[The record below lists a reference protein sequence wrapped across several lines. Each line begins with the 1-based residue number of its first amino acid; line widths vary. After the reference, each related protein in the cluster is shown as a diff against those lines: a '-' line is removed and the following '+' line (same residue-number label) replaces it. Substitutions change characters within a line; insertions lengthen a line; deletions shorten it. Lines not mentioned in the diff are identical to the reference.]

1 MLCGTGLR
9 SETAAVS
16 RHGRPSQWPFLQPQ
30 HGPRLLAYGVQK
42 LKQAAGQGPRGSR
55 RQYTSETSASFAR
68 RTLRPVRRFV
78 ERMVAFLKWLFTS
91 EQLPSSSGGSGDPP
105 RRGCGF
111 EHWLFGKER
120 LAEESFPQT
129 PRIQRR
135 GFLAW
140 VLSPDQLQT
149 VDGRSLQVPEHRQSF
164 WSWLFS
170 GGELPSTN
178 LPENRERPPGGV
190 LRSLLSAETLA
201 RQPQTASAKPRGF
214 VRWLLSRE
222 TL

>member
-1 MLCGTGLR
+1 MLCGKGLC

-16 RHGRPSQWPFLQPQ
+16 RHGRSSQWPFLQPQ

-42 LKQAAGQGPRGSR
+42 LKQAIGKGPRGPR
-55 RQYTSETSASFAR
+55 RRYASETSAIFNR
-68 RTLRPVRRFV
+68 RTLKPVRRIV
-78 ERMVAFLKWLFTS
+78 ERVVAFLKWLVTS
-91 EQLPSSSGGSGDPP
+91 EQLPASSCGSGEPLQ
-105 RRGCGF
+105 RGRGF

-120 LAEESFPQT
+120 LAEGSVPQT

-135 GFLAW
+135 VFLTW
-140 VLSPDQLQT
+140 ILSQDQLQA

-164 WSWLFS
+164 WSWLL
-170 GGELPSTN
+170 GKEELPSIGVSKN
-178 LPENRERPPGGV
+178 HERPCGGV

-201 RQPQTASAKPRGF
+201 RQPEAASAKPRGF

>member
-1 MLCGTGLR
+1 MAYA
-9 SETAAVS
+9 TARVAAS
-16 RHGRPSQWPFLQPQ
+16 GREWPGEGPSLQHQ
-30 HGPRLLAYGVQK
+30 YGPRFLAYGVYRFR
-42 LKQAAGQGPRGSR
+42 QANGKGPRGPR
-55 RQYTSETSASFAR
+55 RRNTSETSASFAR
-68 RTLRPVRRFV
+68 RTLRSVRRFV
-78 ERMVAFLKWLFTS
+78 ERIVAFLKWLFTS
-91 EQLPSSSGGSGDPP
+91 EQLPASSDGSGEAP
-105 RRGCGF
+105 RRGRGF

-135 GFLAW
+135 GFLTL
-140 VLSPDQLQT
+140 VLSQDQLQT

-178 LPENRERPPGGV
+178 LPENRERPQGGV
-190 LRSLLSAETLA
+190 LRSLLFAETLA